1 MVFRDDPY
9 KAKPF
14 FRVNCDIVVKVVE
27 NCVGKVMAGLKFTTC
42 FHSLNAQSAQKKKI
56 DISHIE
62 CKFLSAE
69 SYKTPRDISDQNE
82 LLC

>member
-1 MVFRDDPY
+1 MFRDDPY

-42 FHSLNAQSAQKKKI
+42 FHSLK
-56 DISHIE
+56 
-62 CKFLSAE
+62 
-69 SYKTPRDISDQNE
+69 
-82 LLC
+82 LCSEKEN